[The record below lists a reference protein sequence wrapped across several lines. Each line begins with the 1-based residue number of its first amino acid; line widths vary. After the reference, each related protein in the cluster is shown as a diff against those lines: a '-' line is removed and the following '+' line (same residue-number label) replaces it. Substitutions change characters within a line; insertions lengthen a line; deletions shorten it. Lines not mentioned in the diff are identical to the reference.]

1 MRLYLAAFFSFFLP
15 VISHAQ
21 NGLPAR
27 YRDRVFTETVIQ
39 KDLSYAT
46 ATHPGVKDKYYF
58 FDLYE
63 PKTDENTKRPL
74 IIWMHGGGFTFGS
87 KKAAGIKL
95 WCEDFA
101 LRGYVCAGLNYPLSK
116 SSALYKFT
124 ELKRSAFKA
133 VQAVQEAITYFK
145 KNAERYRIDTNRI
158 ILAGNSAGAIIAL
171 QAAYTSP
178 SQLAEYAALPADLL
192 SSKANPTGIAAVVNF
207 WGGLFDLDWLQ
218 NAKVPIFSVYGSKD
232 KVVTPDH
239 KAGDTAMFGSA
250 AIHQKAVMYK
260 IPNQVKMYEGYAH
273 ELQEHFNP
281 IFPVGKGTKER
292 WLDAGQVA
300 ADFLYTQL
308 F

>member
-1 MRLYLAAFFSFFLP
+1 MRLYISAFFCFILS

-27 YRDRVFTETVIQ
+27 YKDRVFTETVIQ
-39 KDLSYAT
+39 KDLSYAS
-46 ATHPGVKDKYYF
+46 AEHPGIKDTYYL

-63 PKTDENTKRPL
+63 PKADESTKRPL

-87 KKAAGIKL
+87 KKAAGIQL

-101 LRGYVCAGLNYPLSK
+101 LRGYVSAGLNYPLSK
-116 SSALYKFT
+116 SSTLYKFS
-124 ELKRSAFKA
+124 ELKKA
-133 VQAVQEAITYFK
+133 AYKALEAVQEAVTYFK
-145 KNAERYRIDTNRI
+145 KNAERYGIDTNRI
-158 ILAGNSAGAIIAL
+158 ILAGNSAGGIIAL
-171 QAAYTSP
+171 HAAYTSP
-178 SQLAEYAALPADLL
+178 SQLANYAELPGDLL
-192 SSKANPTGIAAVVNF
+192 SSKANASGVTAVVNF
-207 WGGLFDLDWLQ
+207 WGGLFDLDWLE

-232 KVVTPDH
+232 KVVAPDH
-239 KAGDTAMFGSA
+239 KTGDTAMFGSA
-250 AIHQKAVMYK
+250 AIHRKATIYK

-273 ELQEHFNP
+273 ELQNHFNP

-292 WLDAGQVA
+292 WLDAGQAA

>member
-1 MRLYLAAFFSFFLP
+1 MRLSIAVLFSFS
-15 VISHAQ
+15 VSMIAHAQ
-21 NGLPAR
+21 NGLPTR
-27 YRDRVFTETVIQ
+27 YRDAVFTETMIQ

-46 ATHPGVKDKYYF
+46 AAHPGIKDTYYL

-63 PKTDENTKRPL
+63 PKADKNNKRPL

-87 KKAAGIKL
+87 KKAAGIKI
-95 WCEDFA
+95 WCEKFA

-116 SSALYKFT
+116 SSTLYKFS
-124 ELKRSAFKA
+124 ELKKGAFKA
-133 VQAVQEAITYFK
+133 VQTVQEAVTYFK
-145 KNAERYRIDTNRI
+145 KNAERYGIDTNRI

-171 QAAYTSP
+171 HAAYTSP
-178 SQLAEYAALPADLL
+178 SQLANYTELAGNLL
-192 SSKANPTGIAAVVNF
+192 SSKANPAGIAAVVNF

-239 KAGDTAMFGSA
+239 KTGDTAMFGSA
-250 AIHQKAVMYK
+250 AIHQKAIIHK

-273 ELQEHFNP
+273 ELQKHFNP
-281 IFPVGKGTKER
+281 IFPVGKDTKER
-292 WLDAGQVA
+292 WLDAGQAA
-300 ADFLYTQL
+300 ADFLYKQL